1 MISALRHA
9 QRALFKSPGFTTVA
23 LLTLALGIGVNT
35 AMFSLVNTLLFKSAP
50 YPDPTRLVRVFRTSP
65 QSQTWP
71 HSAAD
76 LADLRGQSSSF
87 EKFTSF
93 SWATF
98 SFAEPGQ
105 PAERIPGLSVGA
117 DFFTTLGVQPTLG
130 RSFTAEE
137 LVPGHEQVIV
147 LSHLLWQRRF
157 NADPAIIGRSLRV
170 DGQNVTVIGVMPEG
184 VEYPLLWGRVDAWRP
199 LALSAEQLKN
209 RGNHWMNAIGR
220 LKPGVSLA
228 QAQTE
233 CSTLAARWAKDFAD
247 TNEGTGLRLVILHK
261 STMDQVGRSLSML
274 VMGLASF
281 VLLIAC
287 ANLANLQLART
298 ALRARDFAIR
308 AALGASRARLMRELL
323 VESLTLSL
331 TGGLF
336 GFLLAQWLTDALA
349 RRILIGEDTALT
361 ISVDLPVLLFTLV
374 ASLAT
379 GLLFG
384 LMPAWHAARADV
396 NTTLKQQARGS
407 TGDRAQHRMR
417 HGLIIAEVA
426 LALALLV
433 GAGFFVR
440 GLQRFTLQDNGW
452 AQDHVLTATLNLPD
466 SKYGTDDRR
475 RAFYARALERLAA
488 LPGVEHA
495 SLSSSLPVWAYN
507 SSRDI
512 VPEGR
517 PLPARNQTPLAYY
530 VSVSPGFFDVIKI
543 QLLQGRLFPASLPPD
558 SPRVVVVNESLARQF
573 WPGENPIGKRLGS
586 PDPGNKDWDEVI
598 GVVRDV
604 GFAGNLS
611 TPDTRL
617 QVYRPLDQ
625 EPWNYLSVAL
635 RTTAAP
641 DTLISSLRSTIA
653 AIDPDLPAYNI
664 RTVQQSINRLAQ
676 NFQITNQ
683 LLIGFAFLGLLLAA
697 IGLYGVIAGLVAQ
710 RTSEFGIRLALGAQT
725 RDVLWLVLGTGFRL
739 AAYGTVLGLLGSF
752 ALLRLFS
759 TLIPA
764 LPGLDWLLIGATVLA
779 LLTVALFSCWL
790 PARRA
795 TKVDPLIALRAE

>member
-1 MISALRHA
+1 MLSDLRHA
-9 QRALFKSPGFTTVA
+9 LRSLLKSPGFTMVA

-35 AMFSLVNTLLFKSAP
+35 AMFSLVNTLLFKAAP
-50 YPDPTRLVRVFRTSP
+50 YPDATRLVRVFRTAP

-76 LADLRGQSSSF
+76 LVDLRAQNTTL
-87 EKFTSF
+87 EKMTAF
-93 SWATF
+93 SWATL
-98 SFAEPGQ
+98 SFAEAGQ
-105 PAERIPGLSVGA
+105 PAERIPGLSVDA
-117 DFFTTLGVQPTLG
+117 DFFATLGVQPALG
-130 RSFTAEE
+130 RSFTPEE

-147 LSHLLWQRRF
+147 LSHPLWERRF
-157 NADPAIIGRSLRV
+157 NADPTIVGRTLRI

-184 VEYPLLWGRVDAWRP
+184 VDYPLLWGRVDAWRP
-199 LALSAEQLKN
+199 LALTAEQLKN
-209 RGNHWMNAIGR
+209 RGNHWINAIGR
-220 LKPGVSLA
+220 LKPGVSLS

-233 CSTLAARWAKDFAD
+233 CSTIATRWAKDFAD

-261 STMDQVGRSLSML
+261 STMDEVGRSLSMMVL
-274 VMGLASF
+274 GLSGF

-298 ALRARDFAIR
+298 AIRARDYAIR

-331 TGGLF
+331 AGGAL
-336 GFLLAQWLTDALA
+336 GFLLAQWVTDALG
-349 RRILIGEDTALT
+349 RRIAISEDSGLA
-361 ISVDLPVLLFTLV
+361 ISVDLSVLFFALL

-384 LMPAWHAARADV
+384 LLPAWHTARTDV
-396 NTTLKQQARGS
+396 NTTLKQQSRGA
-407 TGDRAQHRMR
+407 TGDRAQHRLR
-417 HGLIIAEVA
+417 HGLIVAEVA
-426 LALALLV
+426 LALALLT

-452 AQDHVLTATLNLPD
+452 AHDHVLTATLNLPD
-466 SKYGTDDRR
+466 SHYGTDDQK
-475 RAFYARALERLAA
+475 RAFYTRALDRLAA

-495 SLSSSLPVWAYN
+495 ALSSSLPVWSYN

-517 PLPARNQTPLAYY
+517 LLPPRNQTPLAYY
-530 VSVSPGFFDVIKI
+530 VSVSPDFFAVLKI
-543 QLLQGRLFPASLPPD
+543 PLLQGRLFTANVAAD
-558 SPRVVVVNESLARQF
+558 GPRLVVVNETLARQF

-586 PDPGNKDWDEVI
+586 SDPGNKDWDEVI

-611 TPDTRL
+611 LPDTRL
-617 QVYRPLDQ
+617 QIYRPLVQ
-625 EPWNYLSVAL
+625 EPWNYLSISL

-641 DTLISSLRSTIA
+641 DTLSHSLRTAIA
-653 AIDPDLPAYNI
+653 EIDPDLPAYNI
-664 RTVQQSINRLAQ
+664 RTVQQSLDHLAR

-683 LLIGFAFLGLLLAA
+683 LLTGFAFLGLLLAA
-697 IGLYGVIAGLVAQ
+697 IGLYGVIAGLVVQ

-725 RDVLWLVLGTGFRL
+725 RDVLWLVLGKGLRL
-739 AAYGTVLGLLGSF
+739 AITGTAFGLLGSF
-752 ALLRLFS
+752 AVLKLFS

-764 LPGLDWLLIGATVLA
+764 LPGLDWLLLGATVLV
-779 LLTVALFSCWL
+779 LLAVTLFACWL

-795 TKVDPLIALRAE
+795 TKVDPLVALRAE

>member
-1 MISALRHA
+1 MLSDLRNA
-9 QRALFKSPGFTTVA
+9 VRSLLKSPGFTAVA

-50 YPDPTRLVRVFRTSP
+50 FPDPTRLVRIFRTAP

-76 LADLRGQSSSF
+76 LVDLRAQASSL
-87 EKFTSF
+87 EKFTTF
-93 SWATF
+93 SWSTF

-117 DFFTTLGVQPTLG
+117 DFFATLGVQPALG
-130 RSFTAEE
+130 RGFTAGE

-147 LSHLLWQRRF
+147 LSHRLWQRRF
-157 NADPAIIGRSLRV
+157 NADPAMIGRTLRI
-170 DGQNVTVIGVMPEG
+170 DGQSVTVIGVMPDG
-184 VEYPLLWGRVDAWRP
+184 VEYPLLWGRIDAWRP
-199 LALSAEQLKN
+199 LALTAEQLKD
-209 RGNHWMNAIGR
+209 RGNHWINALGR
-220 LKPGVSLA
+220 LKPGVSLG

-233 CSTLAARWAKDFAD
+233 FTTMAARWARDFAD
-247 TNEGTGLRLVILHK
+247 TNEGTSLRLVILHQ

-274 VMGLASF
+274 VLGLAGF

-308 AALGASRARLMRELL
+308 AALGASRARLMRDLL

-331 TGGLF
+331 AGGLL
-336 GFLLAQWLTDALA
+336 GLLLAQWLTDALA
-349 RRILIGEDTALT
+349 RRIQIGEDNSLV
-361 ISVDLPVLLFTLV
+361 ISVDVPVLLFTLL

-384 LMPAWHAARADV
+384 LMPAWHTARADV

-407 TGDRAQHRMR
+407 TGDRAQHRLR
-417 HGLIIAEVA
+417 HGLIVAEVA
-426 LALALLV
+426 LALSLLT

-452 AQDHVLTATLNLPD
+452 AHDHVLGATLSLPD
-466 SKYGTDDRR
+466 SKYGTDDQR
-475 RAFYARALERLAA
+475 RAFYTRALERLAA

-495 SLSSSLPVWAYN
+495 ALSSSLPIWAYN
-507 SSRDI
+507 SSRDL

-517 PLPARNQTPLAYY
+517 PLPPRQQTPLANY
-530 VSVSPGFFDVIKI
+530 VSVSPDFFAVLKI
-543 QLLQGRLFPASLPPD
+543 QLLQGRFFSANVSAD
-558 SPRVVVVNESLARQF
+558 GPRVAVVNESLARQF
-573 WPGENPIGKRLGS
+573 WPGENPIGKRLGGS
-586 PDPGNKDWDEVI
+586 DPGNKDWDEVI

-617 QVYRPLDQ
+617 QVYRPLVQ
-625 EPWNYLSVAL
+625 EPWNHLSISL
-635 RTTAAP
+635 RTTASP
-641 DTLISSLRSTIA
+641 DALSQSLRTAIA
-653 AIDPDLPAYNI
+653 GIDPDLPAYNI
-664 RTVQQSINRLAQ
+664 RTIQQSIDRLAQ

-683 LLIGFAFLGLLLAA
+683 LLIGFALLGLLLAA
-697 IGLYGVIAGLVAQ
+697 IGLYGVISGLVVQ

-725 RDVLWLVLGTGFRL
+725 GDVLWLVLGQGLRL
-739 AAYGTVLGLLGSF
+739 AVYGTLFGLAGSF
-752 ALLRLFS
+752 ALLKLFS

-764 LPGLDWLLIGATVLA
+764 LPGLDWLLVGATVLA
-779 LLTVALFSCWL
+779 LLAVTLFACWL

-795 TKVDPLIALRAE
+795 TKVDPLVALRSE